1 VYSKTALCHGLPDPV
16 KADLRGIEKEIRKE
30 KGKGRRKKT
39 PANKF
44 LVTAL

>member
-1 VYSKTALCHGLPDPV
+1 VYSKTGLSHGLPDPV
-16 KADLRGIEKEIRKE
+16 KADLRGIEKERRKE
-30 KGKGRRKKT
+30 KGKERRKKT